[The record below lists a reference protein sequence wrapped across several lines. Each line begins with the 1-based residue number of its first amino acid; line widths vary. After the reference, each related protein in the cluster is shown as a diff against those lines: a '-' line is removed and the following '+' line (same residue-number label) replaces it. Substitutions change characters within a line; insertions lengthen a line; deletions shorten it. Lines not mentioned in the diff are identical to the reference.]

1 VTFFEE
7 AKSSFAIHFQQST
20 KIQLSGFVTGRLV
33 SIVSEARAAGGCSP
47 RRRED
52 GMPNEWQE

>member
-7 AKSSFAIHFQQST
+7 AKSSFAIHFQEST

-33 SIVSEARAAGGCSP
+33 TIVSEAWAAWRVFATAKRG
-47 RRRED
+47 RHA
-52 GMPNEWQE
+52 Q